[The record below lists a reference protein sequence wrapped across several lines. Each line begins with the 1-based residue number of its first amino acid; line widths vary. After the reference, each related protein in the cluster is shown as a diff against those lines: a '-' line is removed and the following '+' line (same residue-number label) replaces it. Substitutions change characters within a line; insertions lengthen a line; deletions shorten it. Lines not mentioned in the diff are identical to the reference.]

1 MAVLQNDNG
10 FKAADVLPVF
20 FVLVVGVIF
29 GGSMVFLTP
38 PFNAPD
44 ELGHWRRSYHCSL
57 GQVYASRKGDMVGC
71 ELPTLLSEI
80 YVTTVSPAQTDAELR
95 ISAEKL
101 RKALAIPL
109 DPARVQFFPF
119 VPMAR
124 YSPVPYLPA
133 AAAIAMGRQAGLG
146 PLNLFYLGRAG
157 TLTGYLLLVAAA
169 VWLMPVHR
177 WTLVLLAL
185 MPMSIFLA
193 ASLSPDALSIALLF
207 LGIAMIL
214 RLVLRPQKAGR
225 GSLWLLL
232 GVLVLVGLAKPGYVA
247 ISLLCMLIPKE
258 KFSDPRQG
266 WWIRG
271 LLVGLPLAVSVAWI
285 VSLPGLF
292 SVPVRPS
299 ADMKAQAQWMLE
311 HPWTYTQLM
320 MEKIT
325 EWKLYSRVIATLGW
339 NSVFFKGVYYT
350 IYWAALLASAVLDGG
365 RDDLRL
371 PIGTRIASVA
381 VYFLIMIAIAT
392 LTYLTWHDVGTL
404 ELSGIQSRYFVPIL
418 PLLLLPLRGPAGWA
432 SSRFSRLLVPAMAI
446 VAVLIGVGAT
456 WRTMVA
462 CFYWP

>member
-1 MAVLQNDNG
+1 MADARPPLDTG
-10 FKAADVLPVF
+10 AAGPDADV
-20 FVLVVGVIF
+20 
-29 GGSMVFLTP
+29 
-38 PFNAPD
+38 
-44 ELGHWRRSYHCSL
+44 
-57 GQVYASRKGDMVGC
+57 
-71 ELPTLLSEI
+71 
-80 YVTTVSPAQTDAELR
+80 
-95 ISAEKL
+95 
-101 RKALAIPL
+101 
-109 DPARVQFFPF
+109 
-119 VPMAR
+119 
-124 YSPVPYLPA
+124 
-133 AAAIAMGRQAGLG
+133 
-146 PLNLFYLGRAG
+146 NL
-157 TLTGYLLLVAAA
+157 
-169 VWLMPVHR
+169 
-177 WTLVLLAL
+177 
-185 MPMSIFLA
+185 LA
-193 ASLSPDALSIALLF
+193 ASLSPDALSIALSF

-214 RLVLRPQKAGR
+214 RLALRPQKAGR

-232 GVLVLVGLAKPGYVA
+232 AVLVLVGLAKPGYVA

-285 VSLPGLF
+285 LSLPGLF

-299 ADMKAQAQWMLE
+299 ANMKAQAQWMLE

-365 RDDLRL
+365 RDDPRL
-371 PIGTRIASVA
+371 PIWSAHR
-381 VYFLIMIAIAT
+381 
-392 LTYLTWHDVGTL
+392 
-404 ELSGIQSRYFVPIL
+404 
-418 PLLLLPLRGPAGWA
+418 LRGGVLPHHDRDRDSHLPYLARCGGIGTQRNPVA
-432 SSRFSRLLVPAMAI
+432 ILRADPTVVALAAARSGGLGEQPLSRLLVPAMAI